1 MKKSSVERKELLPG
15 DVQDKLIE
23 AGLIQVLLNPHY
35 IQNPVSDMERDRGLV
50 IIASRKSALAMYQSE
65 LVMKQLQEAHPT
77 LRFAIE
83 TYSTKGDRIL
93 DVSLNKIGDKGLFT
107 KELEV
112 ALQEDRAD
120 IAVHSLKD
128 MPTLL
133 PEGLVIGAITE
144 REDSSDA
151 VVLHA
156 RHQVSLILVIYYI
169 L

>member
-1 MKKSSVERKELLPG
+1 
-15 DVQDKLIE
+15 
-23 AGLIQVLLNPHY
+23 
-35 IQNPVSDMERDRGLV
+35 MERDRGLV

-156 RHQVSLILVIYYI
+156 RHQVSSILVVYS
-169 L
+169 LLLPQALSGPHTGHTP